1 MISLW
6 CALIFAAGPQASAPS
21 SGTVTLPLSE
31 VLPLMGETGP
41 LEPAPVAAVV
51 VSQQLQGHVTH
62 DTLEVHATWVVTVL
76 DDSRWAR
83 LGLLKMAPGVVLDEV
98 SMVDHVTEA
107 VQGGELVMLS
117 RSPGTYT
124 IEAKLSARATGAG
137 PNRSV
142 KLERGRD
149 GLESLLRLEGSDT
162 LSLLTDRELLPEHGS
177 WLVKWRT
184 EVTKRE
190 AVQVARPPLEPTV
203 TAARA
208 QVVSTV
214 EGRARLT
221 MRYALQLDRPQT
233 FSIALPEGWAATRLS
248 MNGEARPVVAGPT
261 ISLSAEPERSGG
273 KEAVVEVTLERE
285 FGVFHLSGRLALTFP
300 AVSWPTS
307 LLDVSVHLPTVF
319 EYQRLGGSLE
329 PTATLGWSPA
339 AMPGKQLTY
348 QQHLIAAAG
357 PTLELAY
364 SVDLKDRYF
373 KVR

>member
-1 MISLW
+1 MIALW
-6 CALIFAAGPQASAPS
+6 CAMMVLGAPPPS

-31 VLPLMGETGP
+31 MLPLLNETAP
-41 LEPAPVAAVV
+41 SLAAPVPAVV
-51 VSQQLQGHVTH
+51 VSQELHGRVTH
-62 DTLEVHATWVVTVL
+62 DALEVKAKWVVTVL
-76 DDSRWAR
+76 DGTRWAR
-83 LGLLKMAPGVVLDEV
+83 LGLLKMVQGVVLEEV
-98 SMVDHVTEA
+98 SIIDHVTVA
-107 VQGGELVMLS
+107 VQGGELVLLS
-117 RSPGTYT
+117 QSPGTYS
-124 IEAKLSARATGAG
+124 IEAKLSVRASGTGL
-137 PNRSV
+137 NRTV

-149 GLESLLRLEGSDT
+149 GLEGVLRLESGSES
-162 LSLLTDRELLPEHGS
+162 LSLLTEREVFSDSGVWP
-177 WLVKWRT
+177 VKWRT

-221 MRYALQLDRPQT
+221 MRYALQLDRPQPFT
-233 FSIALPEGWAATRLS
+233 IELPEGWAATRLS
-248 MNGEARPVVAGPT
+248 MNGEARPVLSGPA

-285 FGVFHLSGRLALTFP
+285 LGIFHLSGRLAFTFP

-307 LLDVSVHLPTVF
+307 LLDVTVHLPTVF

-329 PTATLGWSPA
+329 PITTLGWAPA
-339 AMPGKQLTY
+339 AMPGKQLIY

-364 SVDLKDRYF
+364 SVDLNNRYF
-373 KVR
+373 KIR